1 MNKKKILLILSIIL
15 LITLAC
21 NIDSATPPPPPPA
34 AVDGNT
40 IATSVALT
48 IVASG
53 QTPPPNAKVP
63 TPLPTMTQAIP
74 PTAAFTPT
82 LALTATPS
90 VPMVSVSENT
100 NCRTGPGKVYDYI
113 GALSIGEKAEVVGKN
128 TPSDYWIIKNP
139 DSNGN
144 CWLWGY
150 YATVVGNTDNLQEYA
165 VPPTPT
171 PSIPIAPSNL
181 AVTKNITFSAPPVC
195 SIPSLTF
202 VWDDNSENE
211 GGFNVYQDGVQIA
224 SYESSPGTSQLSV
237 DLGITAQDGI
247 PFELGVTAFNGT
259 GESAIQTIQ
268 VVCP

>member
-1 MNKKKILLILSIIL
+1 MKKKILFIISGAFL
-15 LITLAC
+15 VILAC
-21 NIDSATPPPPPPA
+21 TLSSTPPAPEVPN
-34 AVDGNT
+34 GNA

-48 IVASG
+48 VEASG
-53 QTPPPNAKVP
+53 QIPPNAEIP
-63 TPLPTMTQAIP
+63 TPLPTMTQPPP
-74 PTAAFTPT
+74 PTEIPATPT
-82 LALTATPS
+82 ITLSPTPS
-90 VPMVSVSENT
+90 IPMASVSEDT
-100 NCRTGPGKVYDYI
+100 NCRTGPGKVYDRI
-113 GALSIGEKAEVVGKN
+113 GALMTNETAEVVGKN
-128 TPSDYWIIKNP
+128 TFNNYWIIKNP

-150 YATVVGNTDNLQEYA
+150 YATIVGNTADLQEYA

-171 PSIPIAPSNL
+171 PSIPVAPSNL
-181 AVTKNITFSAPPVC
+181 AVTKNITISTPPTC
-195 SIPSLTF
+195 SVDLTL

-237 DLGITAQDGI
+237 NLSITAQDSI